1 MHTNVAEENRLK
13 HAECGIL
20 PDKLFKAPTGAQR
33 AVREPHERANFDAL
47 KSFEQKLYLK
57 VIE

>member
-20 PDKLFKAPTGAQR
+20 PDKLFKAPTRAQR
-33 AVREPHERANFDAL
+33 AVREPDGRAHFDAR
-47 KSFEQKLYLK
+47 KSVEQKR
-57 VIE
+57 